1 MPSPSFLEMRSR
13 NAIHI
18 LQAVRE
24 SPGMSR
30 AELAKVCDLAKS
42 TVSSIVDQLT
52 EATILTESGPKPSIS
67 GRRAVGLVFNPKCR
81 FSIGISID
89 NDRIECALSDLDGK
103 LAATRRKRLQQNLDA
118 DSLASTVCHEVGKML
133 ATKSIN
139 ATGFVGLGIAAPG
152 PISPGRQATLNGNP
166 IHLESLAKYLLEKLS
181 LNCRLGFDSNT
192 NMAAIAECHRSSAGL
207 GEVTLVVRLGSEV
220 RAAVMKD
227 RELLRGKE
235 GLAGNIGHIVCPD
248 NTRDCYCGRRGCINA
263 VAGINSIVTICRA
276 LGAPVQHI
284 DDVIAAAKHGDNRC
298 ITALANAATAIGY
311 GIACAVNILAP
322 SELIVTGKLV
332 ESGQHV
338 QNPLETALKL
348 YSLSSNHCDIHWNSQ
363 AQYSEAVGASLLP
376 LQDNTFLAAL
386 VSNSEI
392 GQPQGDTHAAS

>member
-52 EATILTESGPKPSIS
+52 GADILTESGPKPSTS
-67 GRRAVGLVFNPKCR
+67 GRRAVGLIFNPTSR

-89 NDRIECALSDLDGK
+89 NDRIECALSDLDGR
-103 LAATRRKRLQQNLDA
+103 LAATRRKRILRNLDT
-118 DSLASTVCHEVGKML
+118 DSLASLVCHEVGKLL
-133 ATKSIN
+133 ATKSIE

-152 PISPGRQATLNGNP
+152 PISPGRQAILNGIP
-166 IHLESLAKYLLEKLS
+166 INLESLAKYLLEKLS
-181 LNCRLGFDSNT
+181 LNCRPVFDSNT
-192 NMAAIAECHRSSAGL
+192 NMAAIAECHKGL
-207 GEVTLVVRLGSEV
+207 EGQGEVTLVVRLGPEV

-227 RELLRGKE
+227 HELLRGKQ
-235 GLAGNIGHIVCPD
+235 GLAGNIGHIVSPD
-248 NTRDCYCGRRGCINA
+248 NARNCTCGRSGCINA
-263 VAGINSIVTICRA
+263 VAGIDSIVSICKN
-276 LGAPVQHI
+276 LEAPVQHI
-284 DDVIAAAKHGDNRC
+284 DDVIAAAKHGDSRC
-298 ITALANAATAIGY
+298 INALANAAKAVGY

-322 SELIVTGKLV
+322 TELIVTGKLV
-332 ESGQHV
+332 ESGQYV

-348 YSLSSNHCDIHWNSQ
+348 YSLDFSDCKIHYNSQ
-363 AQYSEAVGASLLP
+363 AQYSEAIGASLLP
-376 LQDNTFLAAL
+376 LQDDSFLAAL
-386 VSNSEI
+386 VSNSETI
-392 GQPQGDTHAAS
+392 